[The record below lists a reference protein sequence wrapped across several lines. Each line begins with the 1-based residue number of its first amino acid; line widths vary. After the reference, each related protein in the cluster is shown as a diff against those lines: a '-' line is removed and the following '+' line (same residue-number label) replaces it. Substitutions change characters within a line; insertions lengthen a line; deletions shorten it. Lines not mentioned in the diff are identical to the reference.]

1 MKFVKGNRIEETHWK
16 ADLISDAL
24 LEEFKKYYTNEEY
37 GGRKNTMISQNIGV
51 GLRTYDGYR
60 RYDGSLEHV
69 PVKPTF
75 HTIAA
80 LGGTKSVQIKNV
92 VEPNLKLANQNY
104 VIMDEDGVLYNK
116 YKEYLEE
123 NGYDVLLYEPF
134 QHQDEYFYNFFK
146 YIYSDDECEAIA
158 QMLVE
163 NYHENGNDKSDW
175 KFRYKKF
182 LISVIAVAIEYVY
195 TCVEKEQQGINT
207 FVGFFDKVF
216 DGNKNVLESYSLLED
231 HFKTLCMKIVE
242 TNPSSKVMEKC
253 EFITKKKDIF
263 GWHFPLTSAHTIID
277 RFYQCD
283 GCKNNKREFQAD
295 TLELESFFYK
305 KRAIFIYTAKD
316 DFMYDQVIA
325 VLCFQIMNLFSYKIT
340 NAQLP
345 IHYLELPNGEFV
357 CSESLNG
364 ADIDERK
371 KELQNISVRKNEKM
385 GMYDIVGNSGDV
397 ISRRKT
403 KEQADQYISDIS
415 NVSVKE
421 TCGVPTYPLF
431 ALHLDILKFPTEKDG
446 VSYLR
451 YMLSVSRLFRL
462 GFIFLISDTKRFYDM
477 YKHNNFVLN
486 YCWYK
491 VYFSSEDSLARQL
504 FMGELLKSYENRG
517 EYERNQINK
526 NGLCYKLFKK
536 QIDKKLNGIDME
548 EKENTEKIRQ
558 IVDGLDDSHCL
569 ISSFYPLIKDVKIT
583 EDSADK

>member
-1 MKFVKGNRIEETHWK
+1 MKFEKGSRIEETHNK
-16 ADLISDAL
+16 AELITDDLLA
-24 LEEFKKYYTNEEY
+24 EFKKYYTNEEC
-37 GGRKNTMISQNIGV
+37 GGRNNTMISQNIGV
-51 GLRTYDGYR
+51 GLRTYDGYS
-60 RYDGSLEHV
+60 RYSGSTEHI

-80 LGGTKSVQIKNV
+80 LGGTKSDQIKNV

-104 VIMDEDGVLYNK
+104 IVMDEEGVLCNK
-116 YKEYLEE
+116 YKDYLEA

-146 YIYSDDECEAIA
+146 YICSSDECEAIA
-158 QMLVE
+158 QVLVE
-163 NYHENGNDKSDW
+163 NYHENGGEEINW
-175 KFRYKKF
+175 KFKEF
-182 LISVIAVAIEYVY
+182 FISFIAVAIEYVY
-195 TCVEKEQQGINT
+195 TCVEKGQQGIDT
-207 FVGFFDKVF
+207 FVGFFDKMF
-216 DGNKNVLESYSLLED
+216 NGNKNTLESDSLLED
-231 HFKTLCMKIVE
+231 NFKKLCMKIVE
-242 TNPSSKVMEKC
+242 VNPCSKAMEKY
-253 EFITKKKDIF
+253 EFIKTKKNNF
-263 GWHFPLTSAHTIID
+263 GWNFLVASAHAIINH
-277 RFYQCD
+277 FYQCD

-316 DFMYDQVIA
+316 GFMYDQVIA

-357 CSESLNG
+357 CSESLDG
-364 ADIDERK
+364 ADIDEQK
-371 KELQNISVRKNEKM
+371 KELQNMSVRKNEKM
-385 GMYDIVGNSGDV
+385 DMYDIVSNSGDV
-397 ISRRKT
+397 ISRRKI

-415 NVSVKE
+415 NGSVKE

-431 ALHLDILKFPTEKDG
+431 ALQLDRLKFPTEKDG

-451 YMLSVSRLFRL
+451 YILSVSRSFRL

-477 YKHNNFVLN
+477 YKHDNFVLN

-526 NGLCYKLFKK
+526 NGLYYKLFKK
-536 QIDKKLNGIDME
+536 QVDKKLNSIDVE
-548 EKENTEKIRQ
+548 EKENKEKIRQ
-558 IVDGLDDSHCL
+558 IVDSLDDSHCL
-569 ISSFYPLIKDVKIT
+569 ISSFYPLIMDEKVPVL
-583 EDSADK
+583 